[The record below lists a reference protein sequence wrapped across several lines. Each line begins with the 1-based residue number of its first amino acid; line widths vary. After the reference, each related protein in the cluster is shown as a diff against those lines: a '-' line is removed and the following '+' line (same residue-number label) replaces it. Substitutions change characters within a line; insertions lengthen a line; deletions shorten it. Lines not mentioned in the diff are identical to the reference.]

1 MTNEYITKQQV
12 IELVKRCEVI
22 IGCTGA
28 AVLTREIERMP
39 VKQGNWLKSEDDY
52 CGLNIYQCSLCHE
65 EWCFEIDDDVKD
77 LNYKH
82 CPNCGAYMMGWPPYP
97 KEE

>member
-28 AVLTREIERMP
+28 AVLTREIERMADGWISVEDKLPGNCEP
-39 VKQGNWLKSEDDY
+39 VLIWAFGCCREVGCYNERNKLWETISNAYE
-52 CGLNIYQCSLCHE
+52 
-65 EWCFEIDDDVKD
+65 
-77 LNYKH
+77 
-82 CPNCGAYMMGWPPYP
+82 NCVTHWMPLPKPP
-97 KEE
+97 KE